1 MRIRMLPSAVAGHG
15 LEFLT
20 TFIVNG
26 TVAIDAGALGFWGD
40 LEGQRG
46 VGHVFLSHSH
56 ADHVCSLPMFVT
68 NTHDGRARNILVHG
82 HAAVLESLSRD
93 VFNGRVW
100 PDFLR
105 PAGGPPPL
113 LDLEETVEHRACE
126 AAGLRITPVRVD
138 HPVPTMAHL
147 VDDGTAAVVISTDS
161 APTGELWR
169 VAARVPNLKA
179 VFLGASFPEEEAA
192 LARVAGHLVPSQV
205 DAELSKIDP
214 GVAVYAVH
222 IKPGHRQ
229 VVIDQLRAL
238 ARPNLLIGQSQADY
252 VF

>member
-1 MRIRMLPSAVAGHG
+1 MLPSAVAGHH

-40 LEGQRG
+40 LDGQRRI
-46 VGHVFLSHSH
+46 GHVFLSHSH

-68 NTHDGRARNILVHG
+68 NTHDRRPRNIVVHG
-82 HAAVLESLSRD
+82 SPPVLDSLSRD
-93 VFNGRVW
+93 LFNGRFW

-105 PAGGPPPL
+105 PPGGAPPL
-113 LDLEETVEHRACE
+113 LDLDETATGRPCE
-126 AAGLRITPVRVD
+126 GAGLRITPIPVD
-138 HPVPTMAHL
+138 HPVPTNAHL

-161 APTGELWR
+161 APTHELWR
-169 VAARVPNLKA
+169 VAARVPHLKA

-192 LARVAGHLVPSQV
+192 LAQLAGHLIPSQV
-205 DAELSKIDP
+205 DAELGRIAA
-214 GVAVYAVH
+214 GVPVYAVH

-229 VVIDQLRAL
+229 AVVDQLHAL
-238 ARPNLLIGQSQADY
+238 ARPNLIIGQSQSDY